1 MAIKFKGFRKNEEL
15 EETEVKEVE
24 VVSKDDSSK
33 VAVAVEPAIDNKAFR
48 WNKFYL
54 MEEFRDIL
62 LSSTDEKVVE
72 EKVNEFMNDKFGC
85 PVMGEYELD
94 TFRTLIKEDFATF
107 RVSLLDIVN
116 NPERKVT
123 QSDFWKLTSIYAVLL
138 HEELLPK
145 SEMTEKIGISLGSN
159 GRPILPNDMKENAGI
174 YFNKILVILNEY
186 FESIQKGYL
195 KQVSEN
201 DEKLL
206 IMEVEIYSILI
217 TVLERQLSDL
227 VSNAKE
233 DSKLKHYSQLTDE
246 NGEIINRKIDGF
258 DIPENKTS
266 SNSNNNSVE
275 VDLSNLSTTNSRKEV
290 TSEFESKNNDSEELP
305 NLERI

>member
-1 MAIKFKGFRKNEEL
+1 MAIKFKGFRKNEEVK
-15 EETEVKEVE
+15 ETELNDA
-24 VVSKDDSSK
+24 VSSEESSK
-33 VAVAVEPAIDNKAFR
+33 NVVAVEPAINNLKFR
-48 WNKFYL
+48 WNRFYL
-54 MEEFRDIL
+54 MEEFRDVL
-62 LSSTDEKVVE
+62 MSSDDKNVVE

-85 PVMGEYELD
+85 PVMGEFELD
-94 TFRTLIKEDFATF
+94 TFRTLINEDFATF
-107 RVSLLDIVN
+107 RMSLLEMVN

-145 SEMTEKIGISLGSN
+145 SEMTRNIGISLGSN
-159 GRPILPNDMKENAGI
+159 GRPVLPNDMNENAGI

-195 KQVSEN
+195 KQVSED

-233 DSKLKHYSQLTDE
+233 DNKLKHYSQLTDE
-246 NGEIINRKIDGF
+246 NGEIVNRNIDGF

-266 SNSNNNSVE
+266 ISNNNVE
-275 VDLSNLSTTNSRKEV
+275 IDLSNISTSNTRKEV
-290 TSEFESKNNDSEELP
+290 VSEFESKNNDSEELP